1 MARYNH
7 PDRLIMLNISI
18 KVIYVS
24 KERRNSMMLK
34 SNASV
39 LSVGIITVSSHY
51 FYIIY
56 MQYIIILFN
65 IGLWKERRERE
76 RGWWLLAYNMQT
88 FIILH
93 VDDKLSPPLHPPK
106 YHFFSGI
113 IVIPE
118 INFGNEHTV
127 SYCLK

>member
-1 MARYNH
+1 
-7 PDRLIMLNISI
+7 MLNISI

-65 IGLWKERRERE
+65 IGL
-76 RGWWLLAYNMQT
+76 
-88 FIILH
+88 
-93 VDDKLSPPLHPPK
+93 
-106 YHFFSGI
+106 
-113 IVIPE
+113 
-118 INFGNEHTV
+118 
-127 SYCLK
+127 